1 MRPSQEESY
10 QTMKVG
16 IIGLPQSGKTSL
28 YNALT
33 RSQVELNRFGG
44 GEVSVNVISVPD
56 ARFDHAVETCKPKKI
71 TPASIEVTEG
81 GARVERNEMQGRG
94 DKFGSDFFAAV
105 RNMDALILNVRA
117 FDDPSVTLPEGG
129 INPLR
134 DAEKILEEL
143 LLADLTVIETRLEKL
158 EKARVLKRQ
167 TNSEAAEHQV
177 LNKVKAHLDAFL
189 PVRSLELTEDEQRSI
204 RSYAF
209 VSGKSLI
216 LVANIGENEIGDE
229 LPGAVKPLEAFAAA
243 QGTPFVTLC
252 AKVEMEVSQMS
263 PDDERDFLE
272 AMGIPE
278 AARNRLIS
286 AAYAA
291 LGQISF
297 FTVGEDEVRAWT
309 IKQGTNAVG
318 AASAIHSDLARGFI
332 RAELMDF
339 EDFKS
344 VGGCWDE
351 AKSAGKMRL
360 EGKEYLVKDG
370 DILHVRFKV

>member
-1 MRPSQEESY
+1 
-10 QTMKVG
+10 MKVG
-16 IIGLPQSGKTSL
+16 IIGLPQSGKTSV

-33 RSQVELNRFGG
+33 RSQVELNKYGG

-56 ARFDHAVETCKPKKI
+56 SRFDHAVKTCQPKKE

-81 GARVERNEMQGRG
+81 GARVERNEGQGRG
-94 DKFGSDFFAAV
+94 DKFGADFFSAV
-105 RNMDALILNVRA
+105 RNMDALLLCIRA
-117 FDDPSVTLPEGG
+117 FSNLEVALPNGG
-129 INPLR
+129 LNPLR

-167 TNSEAAEHQV
+167 TNTEAVEHQV
-177 LNKVKAHLDAFL
+177 MNKVKAHLEALL
-189 PVRSLELTEDEQRSI
+189 PVRSLELSEDEQRAI
-204 RSYAF
+204 KSYAF
-209 VSGKSLI
+209 VSGKPLI
-216 LVANIGENEIGDE
+216 LVANIGEED
-229 LPGAVKPLEAFAAA
+229 LSDQTPDSVKALEAFANA
-243 QGTPFVTLC
+243 QGSQLILLC

-263 PDDERDFLE
+263 PEDEREFLE
-272 AMGIPE
+272 AMGITD
-278 AARNRLIS
+278 AARNRLIR
-286 AAYAA
+286 AAYQV

-309 IKQGTNAVG
+309 IRQGTNAVG
-318 AASAIHSDLARGFI
+318 AAGAIHSDLARGFI
-332 RAELMDF
+332 RAELMNFDEF
-339 EDFKS
+339 IE

-360 EGKEYLVKDG
+360 EGKEYIVKDG